1 MTREYLI
8 EIAVKN
14 GYTYEETPTEIN
26 IRRITDKLENANT
39 VITLDKEEKTIELWT
54 EENGT
59 GKSHTLNKFE
69 LTVLVTLNNWMEA
82 SEYE

>member
-1 MTREYLI
+1 MNKEYLI

-26 IRRITDKLENANT
+26 IRRITGKLEDADEC
-39 VITLDKEEKTIELWT
+39 ITLDKDEKTVMLWT
-54 EENGT
+54 TKNGT

-69 LTVLVTLNNWMEA
+69 LEVLVIFSNWMEV

>member
-1 MTREYLI
+1 MDRGYLI
-8 EIAVKN
+8 EIVVNN

-26 IRRITDKLENANT
+26 IRRIQDKLEDAHEC
-39 VITLDKEEKTIELWT
+39 ITLDKDEKTVMLWT
-54 EENGT
+54 TENGT

-69 LTVLVTLNNWMEA
+69 LEVLNILSMEV

>member
-1 MTREYLI
+1 MDREYLI

-26 IRRITDKLENANT
+26 IRLITGELENADEC
-39 VITLDKEEKTIELWT
+39 ITLDKDEKTVMLWT
-54 EENGT
+54 TKNGT

-69 LTVLVTLNNWMEA
+69 LEVLRIFSNWMEV

>member
-1 MTREYLI
+1 MDKGYLI
-8 EIAVKN
+8 EIAVNN

-26 IRRITDKLENANT
+26 IRRITDKLENANN

-54 EENGT
+54 EESGT

-69 LTVLVTLNNWMEA
+69 LTVLVTLNNWMEVI
-82 SEYE
+82 ENE

>member
-1 MTREYLI
+1 MDRGYLI
-8 EIAVKN
+8 EMVVNN

-26 IRRITDKLENANT
+26 IRRIEDELENISNC
-39 VITLDKEEKTIELWT
+39 ITLDKDEKTVMLWT
-54 EENGT
+54 TKNGT

-69 LTVLVTLNNWMEA
+69 LEVLVIFSNWMEV

>member
-1 MTREYLI
+1 MDRGYLI
-8 EIAVKN
+8 EMVVNN

-26 IRRITDKLENANT
+26 IRRIEDESENTSNC
-39 VITLDKEEKTIELWT
+39 ITLDKDEKTVMLWT
-54 EENGT
+54 TKNGT

-69 LTVLVTLNNWMEA
+69 LEVLCTFSNWMEV